1 MKKNDPLILLFVL
14 GNDMFLRCV
23 LELHIMLHMTST
35 LNLPLGKIICLEPNF
50 TFPLLLDPPGK
61 GWYNGVSL
69 PASNHCVPPGVSS
82 NFTSLFHYTDIDG
95 CDHSTPNHSTPSNN
109 IMVQDNFCRGSIS
122 CHLFFILRLRN
133 LLLDNHELCLF
144 SIFLFK

>member
-1 MKKNDPLILLFVL
+1 MKKNDPLLLLFVL

-61 GWYNGVSL
+61 GLSGELSL
-69 PASNHCVPPGVSS
+69 SASN
-82 NFTSLFHYTDIDG
+82 YY
-95 CDHSTPNHSTPSNN
+95 
-109 IMVQDNFCRGSIS
+109 
-122 CHLFFILRLRN
+122 
-133 LLLDNHELCLF
+133 
-144 SIFLFK
+144 IF

>member
-1 MKKNDPLILLFVL
+1 
-14 GNDMFLRCV
+14 
-23 LELHIMLHMTST
+23 MLHMAST

-50 TFPLLLDPPGK
+50 TFPLILDPPGK
-61 GWYNGVSL
+61 EWYNGVSL
-69 PASNHCVPPGVSS
+69 PASTHCVPPGVSS

-109 IMVQDNFCRGSIS
+109 IMVKTTFVVVVSLAIYF
-122 CHLFFILRLRN
+122 LILRLRN